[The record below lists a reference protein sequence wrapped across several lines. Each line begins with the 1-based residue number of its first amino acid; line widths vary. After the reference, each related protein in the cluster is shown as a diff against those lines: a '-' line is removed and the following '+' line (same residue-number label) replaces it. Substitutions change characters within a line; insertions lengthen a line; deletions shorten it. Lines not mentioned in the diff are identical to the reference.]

1 MNDDPLI
8 FLFLLLAALVI
19 WFLFFRETAAQKQA
33 REEEEERRE
42 RERQRLEEE
51 RRKAREAAKKEFD
64 SLVTPGVPAGVQRTH
79 RELLAENPLPKG
91 QQWYGEDVSPLTYYG
106 YRVGKTRGLRETER
120 HEIIRYV
127 MRARLGDPLAVSY
140 QRSWGRP
147 LSSQR
152 RSAICSHLSKLAA
165 QRASRRNYETAVA
178 HWQADRAWTRC
189 REDAEIS
196 KFDSYNFD

>member
-1 MNDDPLI
+1 MNDDPPL

-19 WFLFFRETAAQKQA
+19 WFFFFRETAAQKQA
-33 REEEEERRE
+33 RKEEEERRE

-51 RRKAREAAKKEFD
+51 RREAREAAKKEFD
-64 SLVTPGVPAGVQRTH
+64 SLVPAGVQRSH
-79 RELLAENPLPKG
+79 REFLAENPLPKG
-91 QQWYGEDVSPLTYYG
+91 QQWYGEDVSPLTYYR

-127 MRARLGDPLAVSY
+127 LRARLGNPLAVSY

-147 LSSQR
+147 LSRKR
-152 RSAICSHLSKLAA
+152 RSAICSHLDKLAA
-165 QRASRRNYETAVA
+165 QRASRRNYETVVA
-178 HWQADRAWTRC
+178 HWEADSAWTR
-189 REDAEIS
+189 RHQDAEIS

>member
-1 MNDDPLI
+1 MNDDPPL

-19 WFLFFRETAAQKQA
+19 WFLFFRETEAQKQA
-33 REEEEERRE
+33 RKEEEERRE

-64 SLVTPGVPAGVQRTH
+64 SLVSTGVPAGVQRSH
-79 RELLAENPLPKG
+79 REFLADNPLPKG

-127 MRARLGDPLAVSY
+127 LRARLGDPLAESY

-147 LSSQR
+147 LSRQR
-152 RSAICSHLSKLAA
+152 RSAICSHLDKLAA
-165 QRASRRNYETAVA
+165 QRASRRNYEIAVA
-178 HWQADRAWTRC
+178 HWEADSNWTRTNQ
-189 REDAEIS
+189 DAEIS
-196 KFDSYNFD
+196 KFDSYKFD